1 MSKPHVIKYLIPL
14 CIVAVVISTV
24 FTNYFISPTVLPTVT
39 ITHFN
44 QTESTT
50 VTVACFRGQG
60 IYFHATTVT
69 EEITV
74 YKTTTLVMVRP
85 ATNTTATTVNK

>member
-1 MSKPHVIKYLIPL
+1 MIKYMIPL
-14 CIVAVVISTV
+14 CIIAALISTV
-24 FTNYFISPTVLPTVT
+24 FAGYYISPIVIPTVT

-50 VTVACFRGQG
+50 ITVACFRGQG

-69 EEITV
+69 EEITL

-85 ATNTTATTVNK
+85 ENITTTTTVKK